1 MNVDVDRYPVQK
13 AVGVSRMSD
22 EIGSILLHA
31 ACVGDV
37 AAIHNAMSGGNGYC
51 DVDQAD
57 KNGRCAIHWAVV
69 KGHENVVETL
79 VTSYHANIDLLTREH
94 SESPLMLAVKSGNAN
109 LVQMLLN
116 YGAQTQT
123 TNCDGESALHLAAA
137 SGNAEICDLLVQHG
151 AWLELEDAEGESPLF
166 FAVRE
171 NSLPVVS
178 LLLSAGASPSHP
190 NNDNDTPLTLAREC
204 HSTNR
209 NDQAASQILEILLQA
224 EQQFSQSSSATFGN
238 VSHFNRHNL
247 LEPFTRVESKSF
259 GSSSGNL
266 CGFLTKT
273 I

>member
-1 MNVDVDRYPVQK
+1 MADG
-13 AVGVSRMSD
+13 A
-22 EIGSILLHA
+22 GSILLHA

-37 AAIHNAMSGGNGYC
+37 AAIHTVMSDASGYC

-57 KNGRCAIHWAVV
+57 KSGRSALHWAVI
-69 KGHENVVETL
+69 KGHQNVVEVL
-79 VTSYHANIDLLTREH
+79 VTVYHASIDLLTRET
-94 SESPLMLAVKSGNAN
+94 SESSLMLAVQSGNGP

-123 TNCDGESALHLAAA
+123 TNNEGESALHLAAA
-137 SGNAEICDLLVQHG
+137 SGNPDICDLLIQHG
-151 AWLELEDAEGESPLF
+151 AWLEFEDAEGESPLF

-171 NSLPVVS
+171 NSFPVVS
-178 LLLSAGASPSHP
+178 LLLTAGASPSHP
-190 NNDNDTPLTLAREC
+190 NNDQDTPITLAQEC
-204 HSTNR
+204 HSSNP
-209 NDQAASQILEILLQA
+209 NDGSAIQILDILHKAAAQA
-224 EQQFSQSSSATFGN
+224 VASSFGN
-238 VSHFNRHNL
+238 VSHFARNNL